1 MVSYHVTWHSN
12 ESKRFLHKNMD
23 HMSYGW
29 RVSAK
34 RKERVEYMC
43 AIESVGK
50 RLLALTWRVCDRAF
64 SAYFVRC
71 MYMFVCARAR
81 VNKPVQLLS
90 RTIRRKPTSERV
102 R

>member
-1 MVSYHVTWHSN
+1 MVRYHVTWHWN
-12 ESKRFLHKNMD
+12 ESKRFVHKNMD
-23 HMSYGW
+23 HMSCGW

-34 RKERVEYMC
+34 RNERVEYMC

-50 RLLALTWRVCDRAF
+50 RWLASIWRVCVTERVLCVF
-64 SAYFVRC
+64 CSLHVYV
-71 MYMFVCARAR
+71 YVC

-90 RTIRRKPTSERV
+90 RTIGREPTSERV